1 MGEESRR
8 WGTELKR
15 GEIWWADL
23 GAYRPREQTG
33 RRPVVI
39 WQSDTLT
46 RVLQSILV
54 VPLTTNLDRANLA
67 GTAMIDASP
76 AGGLPLDSIALAF
89 QMRAI
94 PKSALETKIRELT
107 ESELEE
113 LELATDE
120 ALGRIEPK

>member
-1 MGEESRR
+1 
-8 WGTELKR
+8 
-15 GEIWWADL
+15 
-23 GAYRPREQTG
+23 
-33 RRPVVI
+33 
-39 WQSDTLT
+39 
-46 RVLQSILV
+46 
-54 VPLTTNLDRANLA
+54 
-67 GTAMIDASP
+67 MIDASP

-94 PKSALETKIRELT
+94 PKSALETRIRELT

>member
-1 MGEESRR
+1 M
-8 WGTELKR
+8 KR
-15 GEIWWADL
+15 GEVWWADL

-67 GTAMIDASP
+67 GTAMIDSSS
-76 AGGLPLDSIALAF
+76 GGGPPQDSVALVF

-94 PKSALETKIRELT
+94 PKSALQAKIRDLD

-120 ALGRIEPK
+120 ALGRVEPK